1 MLEGNMKRLLSSLGL
16 SALLLGLAP
25 AMALA
30 GDCYVDPVY
39 QHSGTGRVKSG
50 VFLRN
55 QACVD
60 GSSVLVTLSAGS
72 SVNVIGFTDGW
83 YRVESNGAR
92 GWVGQQFIETSAPRT
107 EVAWSSYEDYMAEY
121 PSRGPTAAAP
131 VRVEVRTPVREPV
144 FEGEISARNLIK
156 LACESDA
163 DANDPCKA
171 VYYIGADGKR
181 HAYPNSRVFF
191 TWYLNFDAVQTIS
204 PQALAAYPLG
214 RNVTYRPGSRMV
226 KFASLS
232 KVYALSRQG
241 SLRWIKTE
249 EVAREL
255 YGADWN
261 TKVDDVSDVFFN
273 DYSFGPDIDTAASYS
288 VSQELQSQT
297 TFD

>member
-1 MLEGNMKRLLSSLGL
+1 
-16 SALLLGLAP
+16 
-25 AMALA
+25 MALA

-191 TWYLNFDAVQTIS
+191 TWYGDFDGVRVVSAETMGR
-204 PQALAAYPLG
+204 YMLG
-214 RNVTYRPGSRMV
+214 ANVIYRPGQRMV
-226 KFASLS
+226 KFTTDP
-232 KVYALSRQG
+232 KVYVVGRG
-241 SLRWIKTE
+241 GVLRWVKTE
-249 EVAREL
+249 ALARAY
-255 YGADWN
+255 YGMDWN
-261 TKVDDVSDVFFN
+261 TKIDDIPDAFYTN
-273 DYSFGPDIDTAASYS
+273 YTFGTEIEAESEFSPTAEMEANA
-288 VSQELQSQT
+288 